1 MRVPDRGERGTALV
15 ELAIFLPFLALFT
28 LTSVDFGRAYSLQ
41 HRLANGAREGAAFA
55 QYFPGQ
61 VANTGACANPENIT
75 YRALG
80 EDGGAMAGFTVS
92 VTNVDTGSAISG
104 PCIRSGIA
112 PGTRVK
118 VTLTGQFRP
127 ITPFAS
133 DFVGSVVDVHRSVQV
148 LVQG

>member
-1 MRVPDRGERGTALV
+1 MRGPRRDERGTALV
-15 ELAIFLPFLALFT
+15 EFAIIIPFLALLAFA
-28 LTSVDFGRAYSLQ
+28 SVDFGRAYSLQ

-61 VANTGACANPENIT
+61 VTSSGACTDPENIT

-80 EDGGAMAGFTVS
+80 EDGGTAAGFTVS
-92 VTNVDTGSAISG
+92 VTNVDTGSAIVG
-104 PCIRSGIA
+104 PCIRSGITA
-112 PGTRVK
+112 GTRVK

-127 ITPFAS
+127 ITPYAAG
-133 DFVGSVVDVHRSVQV
+133 FVGSVVNVHRSVQV

>member
-1 MRVPDRGERGTALV
+1 MSRLDRSQRGTALV
-15 ELAIFLPFLALFT
+15 EFALVLPFLALLS

-61 VANTGACANPENIT
+61 VSSSGACADPENIT
-75 YRALG
+75 YHALG
-80 EDGGAMAGFTVS
+80 EEAGAAAGFAVS
-92 VTNVDTGSAISG
+92 VTNVDTGGSITG

-118 VTLTGQFRP
+118 VTLTSQFRP
-127 ITPFAS
+127 ITPFAT
-133 DFVGSVVDVHRSVQV
+133 DFVGSVMSVRRSVQV
-148 LVQG
+148 IVQG